1 MKTYKTLPL
10 LASLALAIFSLNTTQ
25 AAVSE
30 SEAAQLGQDLTPMG
44 AIKAG
49 NADGTIPAW
58 DGGITTPPAGFKPGD
73 HHPDPYADDKPLFTI
88 TVQNK
93 DQYKDK

>member
-1 MKTYKTLPL
+1 MKKNKTIPL
-10 LASLALAIFSLNTTQ
+10 LTGLALTILSITSSQ

-30 SEAAQLGQDLTPMG
+30 SEAARLGQDLTPMG

-73 HHPDPYADDKPLFTI
+73 HHPDPYRS
-88 TVQNK
+88 
-93 DQYKDK
+93 